1 MMTLVEA
8 CNVLEMCSNVYPAKK
23 WSQELLADIAVMQEE
38 YTRGEN
44 ANLAKI
50 RGIALRYRWKQSRNK
65 TEEGVLRMVRWYSKR
80 IFECMSVYEV

>member
-1 MMTLVEA
+1 MMTLKEA
-8 CNVLEMCSNVYPAKK
+8 CDVLEMCACVYPQKK
-23 WSQELLADIAVMQEE
+23 WSQELLVDVAAMQEE

-44 ANLAKI
+44 ANIAKI
-50 RGIALRYRWKQSRNK
+50 RGIGLKYRWKQSRNK